1 MFLTVSTTYQPATDL
16 GFLLHKHPDRV
27 HRFDTAA
34 GPAHVFY
41 PEATDARCTAALL
54 LEVDPV
60 GLVRGSSRS
69 TGRRGQAGGG
79 RDTAG
84 AHYVDDRPYAASS
97 LLAVAMAAV
106 FSTAMAGRCRARPE
120 LVTTPLPLSIRL
132 PSLPCRGGGAD
143 LVRRLFEPLGW
154 QVEAN
159 PLPLD
164 PNFPDWGDAP
174 HHDVTLTGTALLAD
188 ALTQAYVLL
197 PVLDDAKHY
206 HVGRDE
212 IDKLVREGARW
223 LPGHPEQRLIARRY
237 LAHRSGLAT
246 AALTQLSVAEDLTA
260 EGIPDGFEP
269 GRLTSDA
276 TEPDPAANAE
286 PDRTMETGLTTNPEP
301 GLIQAAGQGPSTV
314 PSTVPGAVP
323 GAVQGAD
330 ADPVNGDGTPELPLA
345 EQRRRAIMA
354 ELRTAGARRVADVG
368 CGAGRLV
375 ARLVADRAFTE
386 IVAVDVSHRA
396 LELTARRLHVE
407 QMSDRDRERVRLVV
421 SSLLY
426 RDDRLTGMDAIVLS
440 EVVEHVDPPRLPVLA
455 DVLLGHA
462 RPGTLLITTP
472 NREYN
477 VRYDGLPPGV
487 LRHRD
492 HRFEW
497 TRAEFTAWIGDLVA
511 GYPYRARIGGIGADD
526 PEVGQPTQLAV
537 LELAAPERGA
547 NR

>member
-34 GPAHVFY
+34 GQAHVFY

-60 GLVRGSSRS
+60 GLVRGGSRS
-69 TGRRGQAGGG
+69 AGRRGQAGGG

-120 LVTTPLPLSIRL
+120 LVATPLPLGIRL

-188 ALTQAYVLL
+188 ALTQVYVLL

-237 LAHRSGLAT
+237 LAHRTGLAT

-276 TEPDPAANAE
+276 TEPDPAVDAE
-286 PDRTMETGLTTNPEP
+286 PDGTGNPEP
-301 GLIQAAGQGPSTV
+301 AAEAEAGPVETAEPGLSPGVRQGLSAAAGSGTD
-314 PSTVPGAVP
+314 AVNS
-323 GAVQGAD
+323 GD
-330 ADPVNGDGTPELPLA
+330 APALTLTLA
-345 EQRRRAIMA
+345 EQRRRAILA
-354 ELRTAGARRVADVG
+354 ELRAAGARRVADVG

-426 RDDRLTGMDAIVLS
+426 RDDRLTGLDAIVLS

-477 VRYDGLPPGV
+477 VRYEGLPPGD

-497 TRAEFTAWIGDLVA
+497 TRAEFTAWIDDLVA

-537 LELAAPERGA
+537 LELAAPARGA